1 MLKTFEHVS
10 LNFFG
15 LFSNSFDNYFSK
27 ELLRSKLSYLL
38 YCARSPPS
46 CQHVFFILMMLNLF
60 PRFFPVVNVCCETLS
75 LTEPLVYSWGPI
87 RKAFD
92 VHELFRGNTFFLWII
107 PHFGK
112 YFVKCPNQSSS
123 LWWAVRRW
131 HVDTKVKRC
140 PQLKMITF
148 PHNDCT
154 FSQLHTFS
162 TCFFF
167 FYFYSIYS
175 LFISK

>member
-1 MLKTFEHVS
+1 MCM
-10 LNFFG
+10 
-15 LFSNSFDNYFSK
+15 NYL
-27 ELLRSKLSYLL
+27 E
-38 YCARSPPS
+38 A
-46 CQHVFFILMMLNLF
+46 
-60 PRFFPVVNVCCETLS
+60 TL
-75 LTEPLVYSWGPI
+75 
-87 RKAFD
+87 
-92 VHELFRGNTFFLWII
+92 FFLWII

-140 PQLKMITF
+140 PQLKIITF

-167 FYFYSIYS
+167 LFLFHLLSFYFQIVSTGSHLGTLLITVGWCRFPSTYNKC
-175 LFISK
+175 ISKTSIHYFGLFFVFFKVMVCKVFLSWGIKSEETIGNTSIRQ